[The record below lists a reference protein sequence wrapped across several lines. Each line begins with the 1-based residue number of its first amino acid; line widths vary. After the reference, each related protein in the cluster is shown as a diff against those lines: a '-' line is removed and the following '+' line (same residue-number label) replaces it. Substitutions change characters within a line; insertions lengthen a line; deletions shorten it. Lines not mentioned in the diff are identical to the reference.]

1 MLASLRTYDHRFVVC
16 VISLFGVHSIAFK
29 HIRLPERSFLAL
41 VLFAFLLV
49 QAVGFIESVWGIFGG
64 RAAYTTSY
72 SLEFWLPRLL
82 YPLMA
87 AFVIVQ
93 SGQNFI
99 QGNSLLNIPVVGVLV
114 VGAIQAGTENIS
126 PAIFAALFFVV
137 WINQWMPNPSGDG
150 RIWFD
155 RYVVSALLIYWAT
168 STWRLMGQNA
178 HAF

>member
-1 MLASLRTYDHRFVVC
+1 
-16 VISLFGVHSIAFK
+16 
-29 HIRLPERSFLAL
+29 
-41 VLFAFLLV
+41 
-49 QAVGFIESVWGIFGG
+49 
-64 RAAYTTSY
+64 
-72 SLEFWLPRLL
+72 
-82 YPLMA
+82 
-87 AFVIVQ
+87 
-93 SGQNFI
+93 
-99 QGNSLLNIPVVGVLV
+99 VGVLV